1 MFKGNDLASDIQTW
15 FDEMSL
21 GSYDIIP
28 VFNIEKINDEKFL
41 LKILAKDKNTN
52 EIINLEAL
60 NDEQKILIEKQI
72 NWATKYIE
80 DLEDVTME
88 LDLSGVYKL
97 ITQYSRVPSLSGT
110 PDKVE
115 FNLQRINTFI

>member
-1 MFKGNDLASDIQTW
+1 MYLVKNSIQKRMFKGNDLAVDIQNW

-28 VFNIEKINDEKFL
+28 VFNIEKLSDEKFL
-41 LKILAKDKNTN
+41 LRILAKDKNEN
-52 EIINLEAL
+52 KIIPLEEL
-60 NDEQKILIEKQI
+60 TDEQAVIIEKQI

-88 LDLSGVYKL
+88 LDLSGVYV
-97 ITQYSRVPSLSGT
+97 I
-110 PDKVE
+110 
-115 FNLQRINTFI
+115 